1 MNTLSA
7 VVVSFAVLAS
17 WPIEKIELSMAK
29 LITGNG
35 QCSAFSIAPGKWVT
49 AAHCLD
55 GGPYTLNKT
64 HIATLTEASFG
75 MYGLAVLT
83 SDLKRPA
90 FKMGDKPKR
99 GEDILQT
106 GYGGGGPLIFYEGV
120 VVIPA
125 ITFDGAPLQFT
136 SAPGMPGM
144 SGGPVV
150 NRKGRIVSVVIGAVK
165 PTEVPTLIAY
175 GTRWEDLRDLL
186 RRYQ

>member
-1 MNTLSA
+1 MNYLYVAAVSLTLTA
-7 VVVSFAVLAS
+7 N
-17 WPIEKIELSMAK
+17 WPIDKIEPSLAK
-29 LITGNG
+29 LLTGNG

-49 AAHCLD
+49 ASHCMD
-55 GGPYTLNKT
+55 GGPYSLNKT
-64 HIATLTEASFG
+64 HIATVTEVQPG

-83 SDLKRPA
+83 SDLKRPGLKLA
-90 FKMGDKPKR
+90 DKPKR

-120 VVIPA
+120 VVIPT

-136 SAPGMPGM
+136 SALGMPGM
-144 SGGPVV
+144 SGGAIV

-175 GTRWEDLRDLL
+175 GTRWEDLRDLF